1 MSPFGQRG
9 VRAGG
14 RAVNWRRFWMITAV
28 CVALMVLGVIL
39 LLDGGDI
46 NDPEFMCRFGMGRRS
61 SVCDQL

>member
-1 MSPFGQRG
+1 M
-9 VRAGG
+9 
-14 RAVNWRRFWMITAV
+14 NWRRFWMITAV